1 MSVALQLIEQTRN
14 IVFPSPG
21 RVRDEIPLWMK
32 FYCYEYNSTAVGR
45 VSIKSRSHGGFS
57 VPMLTNLKA
66 AIMVPAPTNFEAST
80 NPKYSLGTPNNFSV
94 FPTLF
99 GYGVVGNIAAEATGK
114 AAALLINRVNALIPD
129 QLGYNGDID
138 KKDTNDLI
146 FKGGGPSRQYE
157 IRLYLPC
164 LNYADSVAAGTI
176 ARSFEALS
184 LPTSSGF
191 LKEVMMYHP
200 PLWIFGIGSADSIQI
215 DQDWSGSPQIS
226 VLTQVKVRKQAL
238 ETNAL
243 SAYTSNL
250 SFKPV
255 AYSLTLIFREIEPA
269 VRQINATGETGIE
282 ITNRSGASLSL
293 GVNIL

>member
-1 MSVALQLIEQTRN
+1 MSVVAQLIEQTRN

-57 VPMLTNLKA
+57 VPMLTSLKA

-94 FPTLF
+94 FPTA
-99 GYGVVGNIAAEATGK
+99 YGKGAMGNIFAKVLGVGAEAVIKTF
-114 AAALLINRVNALIPD
+114 NRLGPG
-129 QLGYNGDID
+129 QFGYNGEID

-184 LPTSSGF
+184 LPTSSGI
-191 LKEVMMYHP
+191 LYDVSMYHP

-243 SAYTSNL
+243 SAHTLNL

>member
-1 MSVALQLIEQTRN
+1 MSVVAQLTEQTRN

-57 VPMLTNLKA
+57 VPALTWLKA

-80 NPKYSLGTPNNFSV
+80 NPKYSVGNPKNFSV
-94 FPTLF
+94 FPTAYGAGLMGNIFAKILGVGAEAVNKTFNRFGPGQF
-99 GYGVVGNIAAEATGK
+99 GYDGV
-114 AAALLINRVNALIPD
+114 
-129 QLGYNGDID
+129 ID
-138 KKDTNDLI
+138 KQDTNDLI

-191 LKEVMMYHP
+191 LKEVKMYHP

-243 SAYTSNL
+243 SAHTSNL

-269 VRQINATGETGIE
+269 VRQINSARETGIE